1 MASSRL
7 AENPCEGR
15 AGMTTAPVI
24 VHIQCRSSGILGR
37 FVGPK
42 ATDVQLGPYAITSYR
57 RSRCVARLE
66 VQDRASR
73 RLLPRNWPT
82 TKIARHWAGGARA
95 QSKGRLA
102 LTSDEIVGR
111 LMVLEVFT
119 TTAFAL
125 SLANAQNDPD
135 FSKAGRLLEQTRE
148 SISSLAMT
156 LPPEARIAAEQYASQ
171 LLTVLSQ
178 HLRDLTRGGE

>member
-1 MASSRL
+1 VPGNNSVAEKLASH
-7 AENPCEGR
+7 E
-15 AGMTTAPVI
+15 
-24 VHIQCRSSGILGR
+24 
-37 FVGPK
+37 
-42 ATDVQLGPYAITSYR
+42 
-57 RSRCVARLE
+57 
-66 VQDRASR
+66 DRAS
-73 RLLPRNWPT
+73 LGT
-82 TKIARHWAGGARA
+82 GARA

-102 LTSDEIVGR
+102 LTNDEIVGR

-178 HLRDLTRGGE
+178 HLRDLTRGDE